1 MLWFIGSQVKP
12 RNWNVQILQFK
23 PNLEYSDTFWQL
35 LKYDLFNFIIICK
48 KENLHRIMKWVCA
61 LFSDDF

>member
-1 MLWFIGSQVKP
+1 MKP

-35 LKYDLFNFIIICK
+35 LKYDLFSFIIICK
-48 KENLHRIMKWVCA
+48 KENLHRIMKWVFIFCTHHFA
-61 LFSDDF
+61 DLES